1 MEQLT
6 VLDSYRWRRFQSGDP
21 AAFSELYNRFF
32 TPLFNY
38 GYRFTS
44 EAFLIED
51 AIQDL
56 FLRLWKNRKTLQCPA
71 HVSHYLFKA
80 FRHHIVDKITCRD
93 YREPLLPDIGDEDL
107 VHSSR
112 EAEWVQNEC
121 REELCSRVYDGLMQ
135 LTPHQREAIL
145 LRYYKEK
152 SYPEIADQ
160 FNLTQKGAYKLVGR
174 AIAALRKSLPAA

>member
-1 MEQLT
+1 MKQLT
-6 VLDSYRWRRFQSGDP
+6 VLDSHRWRRFQSGDP
-21 AAFSELYNRFF
+21 AAFSELYNLFF

-38 GYRFTS
+38 GYRFTT

-56 FLRLWKNRKTLQCPA
+56 FLRLWKNRMTLQCPP
-71 HVSHYLFKA
+71 HISHYLFKA
-80 FRHHIVDKITCRD
+80 FRHHILDKITRRE
-93 YREPLLPDIGDEDL
+93 YREPLAHHMLNEDL
-107 VHSSR
+107 AHSSR
-112 EAEWVQNEC
+112 EAEWVQNES
-121 REELCSRVYDGLMQ
+121 REELFARIYDGLMQ

-145 LRYYKEK
+145 LRYYKKK

-174 AIAALRKSLPAA
+174 AIAALRKSIPAA